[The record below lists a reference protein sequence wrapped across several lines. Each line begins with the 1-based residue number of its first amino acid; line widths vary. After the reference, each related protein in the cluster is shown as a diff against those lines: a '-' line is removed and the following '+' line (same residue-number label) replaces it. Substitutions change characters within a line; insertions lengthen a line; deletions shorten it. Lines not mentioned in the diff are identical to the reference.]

1 MTEEDGSIAAP
12 YASRTSPS
20 SSACW
25 RKGSPCTSTGTPTR
39 SSRRSIRWFSVSWTS
54 EHDVDPDDLATVCHH
69 QPPHRREEH
78 HGHHRVARHGTPRGA
93 RPREGARPQPDA
105 GRRRG
110 AVRRPHG
117 RRPHARQGGRT
128 RPRARHGAVGNRAP
142 RAPPPVDL
150 LSILLLDPKQ
160 LSADE
165 LEAMLHDAR
174 YAHLADR
181 LQSYV
186 AKDHAEAGLRRE
198 AWMDDPTRGWPAPV
212 GASRPGG

>member
-1 MTEEDGSIAAP
+1 MT
-12 YASRTSPS
+12 T
-20 SSACW
+20 
-25 RKGSPCTSTGTPTR
+25 
-39 SSRRSIRWFSVSWTS
+39 VSHAM
-54 EHDVDPDDLATVCHH
+54 ERLEAL
-69 QPPHRREEH
+69 
-78 HGHHRVARHGTPRGA
+78 GHEKV
-93 RPREGARPQPDA
+93 
-105 GRRRG
+105 
-110 AVRRPHG
+110 
-117 RRPHARQGGRT
+117 
-128 RPRARHGAVGNRAP
+128 RARNLTLGAGEAQFGVRMGDVRMLAKEVGRDHELAMELW
-142 RAPPPVDL
+142 ATGHLELHL

-165 LEAMLHDAR
+165 LEAMLHDVR